1 MDEESCDSNSDADS
15 LCLQG
20 QTKKRKRS
28 KHVQSFVD
36 EWLTDKQ
43 FKEWL
48 SKRVGKEN
56 KPQPYCKY
64 CQKFVTCTK
73 TGLKRHSTSNIQKN
87 TKDTSVAGMLTSYF
101 TKSATRDETSSME
114 IKLCAFIAE
123 HNLPISL
130 SDDFIALLK
139 SMFPLNNTLKN
150 VTLGKQKATNVIRQV
165 IGFDYLQEAV
175 SALRERK
182 FSVIIDETTDMGTL
196 KQLAVLVTYFD
207 MEAFSSKYYLL
218 DMVEAADGIY
228 SAVKRV
234 FSELHIPMN
243 NIIGYSSDTT
253 NVMLW
258 EHHSVETVNKCRI
271 SKCCH
276 GEMLLSLDP
285 FGGFLC
291 SS

>member
-1 MDEESCDSNSDADS
+1 MKNRLTLIQSQNRSLAGRES

-36 EWLTDKQ
+36 EWLADKQ

-48 SKRVGKEN
+48 SKRVGKES

-73 TGLKRHSTSNIQKN
+73 TGLKRHSTSNIHQKN
-87 TKDTSVAGMLTSYF
+87 TKDTSVAGTLTSYF

-150 VTLGKQKATNVIRQV
+150 VTLCDAI
-165 IGFDYLQEAV
+165 LA
-175 SALRERK
+175 RK
-182 FSVIIDETTDMGTL
+182 FSAKKGNSQGVEGIL
-196 KQLAVLVTYFD
+196 VLQLWKHCYILV
-207 MEAFSSKYYLL
+207 
-218 DMVEAADGIY
+218 
-228 SAVKRV
+228 
-234 FSELHIPMN
+234 
-243 NIIGYSSDTT
+243 
-253 NVMLW
+253 
-258 EHHSVETVNKCRI
+258 
-271 SKCCH
+271 
-276 GEMLLSLDP
+276 
-285 FGGFLC
+285 
-291 SS
+291 

>member
-1 MDEESCDSNSDADS
+1 MKNRLTLIQSQNRSLAGRES

-36 EWLTDKQ
+36 EWLADKQ

-48 SKRVGKEN
+48 SKRVGKES

-73 TGLKRHSTSNIQKN
+73 TGLKRHSTSNIHQKN
-87 TKDTSVAGMLTSYF
+87 TKDTSVAGTLTSYF

-139 SMFPLNNTLKN
+139 SMFPLKGELHLNLTFTLANTL
-150 VTLGKQKATNVIRQV
+150 
-165 IGFDYLQEAV
+165 
-175 SALRERK
+175 
-182 FSVIIDETTDMGTL
+182 
-196 KQLAVLVTYFD
+196 
-207 MEAFSSKYYLL
+207 
-218 DMVEAADGIY
+218 
-228 SAVKRV
+228 
-234 FSELHIPMN
+234 
-243 NIIGYSSDTT
+243 T
-253 NVMLW
+253 NVMRHDFKDNICKLY
-258 EHHSVETVNKCRI
+258 I
-271 SKCCH
+271 
-276 GEMLLSLDP
+276 
-285 FGGFLC
+285 FGKHR
-291 SS
+291 SSATK